1 MERKGQFSGWPS
13 TVLGAPDVEKGKLS
27 LVSSAHL
34 LLNSASL
41 LLFFCFFFGHFQW
54 ITRDDILCL
63 SLLFH
68 NHRTRTRDCGI
79 AGRRSMSSSSS
90 SCCETKQMSNS
101 RTDAQIERS
110 CHFNFFLLICFF
122 SFSDVLIE
130 RLPPPKIECI
140 FDFWCCQSIRV
151 PLPMASSDDIFFWF
165 LFIFLFS
172 ITGHEPKYFFLFP
185 HVFVVVPV

>member
-41 LLFFCFFFGHFQW
+41 LLFFWFFRPFSVDNS
-54 ITRDDILCL
+54 RRYLCL

-90 SCCETKQMSNS
+90 FCCETKQMSNS

-110 CHFNFFLLICFF
+110 CHFHFFLLICFF

-130 RLPPPKIECI
+130 RLPSPKSNAFSI
-140 FDFWCCQSIRV
+140 FDVANRLEFHYQWRPV
-151 PLPMASSDDIFFWF
+151 MTFFSGSC
-165 LFIFLFS
+165 LFFCFR
-172 ITGHEPKYFFLFP
+172 
-185 HVFVVVPV
+185 